1 MNYLKAV
8 FWDYP
13 ELTNEET
20 IRTFLKE
27 KANSN
32 LYLWVMRRMFEY
44 GRVVDTFKFF
54 KIDEIAEHLP
64 KLRLSSY
71 NLKKWERL
79 IEVYG
84 KH

>member
-13 ELTNEET
+13 ELTNEEALASL
-20 IRTFLKE
+20 LKE
-27 KANSN
+27 KVNSN
-32 LYLWVMRRMFEY
+32 LYLWIIRRMFEY

-54 KIDEIAEHLP
+54 KIDEIAKYLT
-64 KLRLSSY
+64 KLQLRPY
-71 NLKKWERL
+71 TLKKWERL